1 MTHYS
6 PEFRKEE
13 FNCPYCGVYASQ
25 SWADCTYALW
35 QTRYN
40 TDLTISRCAHCNKV
54 AYWNEQ
60 RMLIPSTGSVELPAS
75 DMPDSCKK
83 IFIEARDV
91 VGVSPKGAAALL
103 RLCLQQLMVEFGQA
117 GKNINADIA
126 ELVKQG
132 LPPLIQQSLDICR
145 VVGNNAVHPG
155 EINLD
160 DSPEIAY
167 SLFKLINLIVHDR
180 ITRPNEV
187 QALYETLPSGA
198 LEVIEKR
205 DS

>member
-1 MTHYS
+1 M
-6 PEFRKEE
+6 
-13 FNCPYCGVYASQ
+13 
-25 SWADCTYALW
+25 
-35 QTRYN
+35 
-40 TDLTISRCAHCNKV
+40 I
-54 AYWNEQ
+54 
-60 RMLIPSTGSVELPAS
+60 
-75 DMPDSCKK
+75 
-83 IFIEARDV
+83 
-91 VGVSPKGAAALL
+91 
-103 RLCLQQLMVEFGQA
+103 EFGQA

-155 EINLD
+155 EIDLD
-160 DSPEIAY
+160 DSPEIAH

-187 QALYETLPSGA
+187 KALYEALPSGA
-198 LEVIEKR
+198 LEAIEKR